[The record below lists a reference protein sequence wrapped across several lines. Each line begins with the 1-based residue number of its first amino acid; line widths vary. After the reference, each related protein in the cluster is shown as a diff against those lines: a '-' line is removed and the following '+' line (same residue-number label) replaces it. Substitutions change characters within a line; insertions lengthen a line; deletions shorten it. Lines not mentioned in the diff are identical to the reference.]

1 MSEHG
6 EQVNLQAAWGRSLR
20 PAVCPH
26 CDWSYLLP
34 EGDVLPRCPHCF
46 RTDLAPLGE
55 VGALPYIRPPEMML
69 PTTLTREALER
80 SVSTFADGIPLPPED
95 LNAEALRA
103 RLQALYL
110 PLWLVDAEADA
121 LWQCEAGFDYE
132 VISHQSRYSDAHG
145 GWAEQEVQETRV
157 RWEPRVGRLHRTY
170 QNVAAPA
177 LEEDGALRE
186 RLGRFDLG
194 TAQAYCP
201 EVLDNALVRLPNRRP
216 DDAWPD
222 AEPAVRS
229 AAAQECRESM
239 AADHVREFRWTPS
252 YPSRNWTLLLL
263 PVYATFYLDDE
274 GQPQPVLLHGQTG
287 QATGVRRASMKRAR
301 KTALI
306 IAAVATLIFVL
317 SVILA
322 LLGMA
327 VPPLVV
333 MGGIGIASAMLVGL
347 GALVPIVRVWQ
358 FNRNVTTFQRSN
370 A

>member
-6 EQVNLQAAWGRSLR
+6 EQVDLQVTWGRALR

-34 EGDVLPRCPHCF
+34 EGGALPRCPHCF
-46 RTDLAPLGE
+46 RAKLAPLDD

-80 SVSTFADGIPLPPED
+80 RVSAFADGIPFPPED
-95 LNAEALRA
+95 LNAAALRA

-132 VISHQSRYSDAHG
+132 VVSHQSRYSDARG
-145 GWAEQEVQETRV
+145 GWAEQEVQETRA

-170 QNVAAPA
+170 QNIAAPA
-177 LEEDGALRE
+177 LEEYGALR
-186 RLGRFDLG
+186 RQLGRFDRD
-194 TAQAYCP
+194 TAQTYRP
-201 EVLDNALVRLPNRRP
+201 EALDNALARLPNRLP
-216 DDAWPD
+216 DDAWLD
-222 AEPAVRS
+222 AKQAVRS
-229 AAAQECRESM
+229 AAAQECREAM
-239 AADHVREFRWTPS
+239 AADHVREFRWTPA

-263 PVYATFYLDDE
+263 PVYTTFYLDDE
-274 GQPQPVLLHGQTG
+274 GRPQPVLLHGQTG
-287 QATGVRRASMKRAR
+287 QVSGARRASMKQAR

-306 IAAVATLIFVL
+306 IAAAALVISVL
-317 SVILA
+317 SMILA
-322 LLGMA
+322 LLGLA

-333 MGGIGIASAMLVGL
+333 VGGIGIVAAMLMGL

-358 FNRNVTTFQRSN
+358 FNRNV
-370 A
+370 

>member
-20 PAVCPH
+20 PAICPH
-26 CDWSYLLP
+26 CDWSCLLP
-34 EGDVLPRCPHCF
+34 EGDTLPRCPHCF
-46 RTDLAPLGE
+46 RAALAPLDE
-55 VGALPYIRPPEMML
+55 VGALPYIRPPEVTL

-80 SVSTFADGIPLPPED
+80 RVSAFADGIPLPPED

-132 VISHQSRYSDAHG
+132 VVSHQSRYSDARG
-145 GWAEQEVQETRV
+145 GWAEREVQETRA

-170 QNVAAPA
+170 QNIAAPA
-177 LEEDGALRE
+177 LEEYGALRKQ
-186 RLGRFDLG
+186 LGRFDRD
-194 TAQAYCP
+194 TAQAYRP
-201 EVLDNALVRLPNRRP
+201 EVTDNALVRLPNRRP
-216 DDAWPD
+216 DDAWLD
-222 AEPAVRS
+222 AKQAVRS
-229 AAAQECRESM
+229 AAAQECREAM
-239 AADHVREFRWTPS
+239 AAEHVREFRWTPT

-263 PVYATFYLDDE
+263 PVYTTFYLDDE
-274 GQPQPVLLHGQTG
+274 GRPQPVLLHGQTG
-287 QATGVRRASMKRAR
+287 QVSGARRASMKRAR

-306 IAAVATLIFVL
+306 IAAVAAFIFVL

-322 LLGMA
+322 LLGLA

-333 MGGIGIASAMLVGL
+333 VGGIGIVGAILVGL
-347 GALVPIVRVWQ
+347 GALVPIARVWQ
-358 FNRNVTTFQRSN
+358 FNRSVETLER
-370 A
+370 